1 MGSIEKFIVSR
12 SDTIR
17 SALETMNETAE
28 GILLLINKNGELSR
42 TITDG
47 DIRRMLLKGKT
58 LGETL
63 ESVPDMLPVTVQ
75 EGTTPEEALEIMN
88 INGINHIP
96 VIDKSG
102 KPLSLLLRRE
112 VDQSILLSTPH
123 IGEYEM
129 MYIEDAFR
137 TNWIAPTGPNVN
149 AFEKEIAEYL
159 SIGYAAALSSGTA
172 ALHLALRILDVGPGD
187 TVFVPTFTFIAS
199 ASPVLY
205 QGAEPV
211 FIDSDP
217 ETWNMSPDALKKA
230 FRDAKKEG
238 HLPKAVIVV
247 SLYGQSADMDILL
260 DICNENSVPV
270 IEDAAESLGATYKN
284 KASGTLGKI
293 GFYSFNGNK
302 IITTSGGGMLVS
314 DDEEIGRASCRERV

>member
-1 MGSIEKFIVSR
+1 MLFR
-12 SDTIR
+12 S
-17 SALETMNETAE
+17 
-28 GILLLINKNGELSR
+28 
-42 TITDG
+42 
-47 DIRRMLLKGKT
+47 
-58 LGETL
+58 
-63 ESVPDMLPVTVQ
+63 
-75 EGTTPEEALEIMN
+75 
-88 INGINHIP
+88 
-96 VIDKSG
+96 
-102 KPLSLLLRRE
+102 
-112 VDQSILLSTPH
+112 
-123 IGEYEM
+123 
-129 MYIEDAFR
+129 
-137 TNWIAPTGPNVN
+137 
-149 AFEKEIAEYL
+149 
-159 SIGYAAALSSGTA
+159 
-172 ALHLALRILDVGPGD
+172 LRILDVGPGD

-314 DDEEIGRASCRERV
+314 DDEEIVERARFLSTQAREAADWYEHKELGYNYRMSNVLAGIGRGQLKVLDERIHARRTIYERYRDGLSALNSIQWMPEASYGRSTRWLTVALINETKDSVRPETLIRNLADAGIEARHVWKPLHTQALFRGRRYFTHFNNENFSDYAFERGFCLPSGSNMTEEQQSRIIETILIAFRKAA